1 MVYHA
6 STIIDPATPSTLAI
20 ATAFFAAACY
30 SSLETLIQIFQTFKD
45 FRGLYFW
52 SMQVATWGII
62 TYVIF
67 SMISIFDLMPIII
80 SRVFTWIA
88 YFCMNIA
95 PLFVLYSR
103 LHFVIQES
111 RRIRWILFVIF
122 ATAIP
127 LFTATMVF
135 SMGSYRQKPGYLHS
149 LSICLR
155 VQVTCFSVTE
165 IFISG
170 LYVWAAFSSLKPIVA
185 IKGKPGKKL
194 LIHLVVVY
202 VVLIVLLAIVLI
214 LNYAYFYYVA
224 LGFTPFVYSVKLRIE
239 FAIITR
245 LVVLVTSSPC
255 TPQQLPQWTSSQNS
269 LMVPFEPRLSTA
281 NPTPSESGSPG
292 ECTPGQDSTLDLRE
306 TEQEQSIQ
314 RPSIRGSDIH
324 LPMPPKALPSD
335 QLLGPDRVWLSCFVE
350 RALER
355 FAIPRHYSWVY
366 I

>member
-1 MVYHA
+1 MVYHV
-6 STIIDPATPSTLAI
+6 STIIDPITPSTLAI

-52 SMQVATWGII
+52 SMQVATWGIVA
-62 TYVIF
+62 YVIF
-67 SMISIFDLMPIII
+67 NMTSIFDLIPIITSSI
-80 SRVFTWIA
+80 FTLIA
-88 YFCMNIA
+88 YFCMNTA

-103 LHFVIQES
+103 LHFVIEEP

-122 ATAIP
+122 AMAIP
-127 LFTATMVF
+127 LFTASIVL
-135 SMGSYRQKPGYLHS
+135 SIGSYRHKPGYLHS

-155 VQVTCFSVTE
+155 VQVTCFCVIE

-185 IKGKPGKKL
+185 MKDKPGKKL

-202 VVLIVLLAIVLI
+202 VVLLVLLAILLM
-214 LNYAYFYYVA
+214 LNYAHFYYVA

-245 LVVLVTSSPC
+245 LVDLVTSSPC

-269 LMVPFEPRLSTA
+269 LMVPFEPCLSTA
-281 NPTPSESGSPG
+281 NPTPPEPGSSG
-292 ECTPGQDSTLDLRE
+292 ECTPRQESTLDLRE

-314 RPSIRGSDIH
+314 RLSIRGSDAH
-324 LPMPPKALPSD
+324 LPIPPKALPSD
-335 QLLGPDRVWLSCFVE
+335 QLLGPDRV
-350 RALER
+350 
-355 FAIPRHYSWVY
+355 
-366 I
+366 